1 MDLHKV
7 FNKIILL
14 AFALMIIIPAATT
27 SFSGGEVSENEKR
40 RLAEIPSTEDLGTR
54 LFNREFMDDTENWLN
69 DHIGKRNGCRT
80 VYAMIMYHCL
90 NLSTSKDVVLGR
102 DGYCFFTKN
111 NNLEIAKGTY
121 EFSDTDIEEV
131 REQYTKAK
139 DYYRARGTMFYLLLT
154 PSKVSVYPEYLP
166 FENKDSVKK
175 PSEIAEEA
183 INDPDNVINV
193 KEKLI
198 SNKDKG
204 KLFFLTDSH
213 WNQRGTYQAYTE
225 ILRKLRPGE
234 TPIREEYAGARRTG
248 DLFQELGLIKE
259 RDKEEV
265 PAFSYRWKSR
275 QIAGD
280 EIDPEL
286 IDALK
291 KEFDAQET
299 DYVDPEIF
307 VNENGSGGTLVIYG
321 DSMMASY
328 LNIPMYLC
336 EHYNKVVVLRLRR
349 ISSNIDDMLQ
359 PDTVIF
365 SSTERL
371 VNPVLTQFANI

>member
-7 FNKIILL
+7 FNKLILL
-14 AFALMIIIPAATT
+14 AFALMIVIPIATT
-27 SFSGGEVSENEKR
+27 SFSGGEVSEQEKR
-40 RLAEIPSTEDLGTR
+40 MLAEIPSTEDLAAR

-69 DHIGKRNGCRT
+69 DHIGKRNGCRS
-80 VYAMIMYHCL
+80 VYAMIMYHGL

-102 DGYCFFTKN
+102 DGYCYFTKN

-121 EFSDTDIEEV
+121 EFSDKDIEAV
-131 REQYTKAK
+131 RDQYKKAK
-139 DYYRARGTMFYLLLT
+139 AYYDARGTRFCLLLT

-166 FENKDSVKK
+166 FENDEKTKK
-175 PSEIAEEA
+175 PVEIAEDA

-193 KEKLI
+193 KDKLI
-198 SNKDKG
+198 SSKDKG
-204 KLFFLTDSH
+204 RLFFLTDSH

-265 PAFSYRWKSR
+265 PAFSYNWKSR

-280 EIDPEL
+280 EIDPEF

>member
-7 FNKIILL
+7 FNKLILM
-14 AFALMIIIPAATT
+14 AFALMIIIPIATT

-40 RLAEIPSTEDLGTR
+40 VLAEIPSTEDLGR
-54 LFNREFMDDTENWLN
+54 RMLDRSFMQDTENWLN
-69 DHIGKRNGCRT
+69 DHIGKRNGCRA
-80 VYAMIMYHCL
+80 VYAMIMYHGL
-90 NLSTSKDVVLGR
+90 NLSTSKDVELGR
-102 DGYCFFTKN
+102 DGYCYFTKN

-121 EFSDTDIEEV
+121 EFSDKDIEKA
-131 REQYTKAK
+131 RDQYKRAK
-139 DYYRARGTMFYLLLT
+139 DYYSDRGTRFYLLLT

-166 FENKDSVKK
+166 FENNDSVKK
-175 PSEIAEEA
+175 PSEIAEKA

-193 KEKLI
+193 KEALI
-198 SNKDKG
+198 SGKDKG
-204 KLFFLTDSH
+204 RLFFLTDSH

-225 ILRKLRPGE
+225 ILKRTDPDE
-234 TPIREEYAGARRTG
+234 IPIPEKYESSRRTG

-259 RDKEEV
+259 MDKEEV
-265 PAFSYRWKSR
+265 PAFSYEWNSR
-275 QIAGD
+275 QLEDD
-280 EIDPEL
+280 EIDPEF

-291 KEFDAQET
+291 KEFEAQET

-349 ISSNIDDMLQ
+349 ISKNIDDMLQ

-371 VNPVLTQFANI
+371 VNPVLTQFAGI